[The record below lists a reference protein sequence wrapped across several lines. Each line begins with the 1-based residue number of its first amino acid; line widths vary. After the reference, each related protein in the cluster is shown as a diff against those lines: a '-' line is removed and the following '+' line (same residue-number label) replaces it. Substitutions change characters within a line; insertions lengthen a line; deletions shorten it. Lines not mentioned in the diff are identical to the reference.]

1 MKIKLF
7 SILFFC
13 ITYQGYAQGNYS
25 LVQCIEYSLQNH
37 SSTEVYQN
45 NIIIA
50 KERKKQAI
58 SYYLPQINVNST
70 VTDNL
75 KLQTNIIP
83 AGVLSDED
91 ISMQFGKKY
100 NSNIY
105 GEITQTIYN
114 QPAIYNI
121 KSSQVNIKIAD
132 LQQIQNSESIIFNTA
147 QAYFQVL
154 VYKEYKAKL
163 QEIIQSYIQLLD
175 ILKLKHQKGIIIET
189 DVERV
194 SVSLKSA
201 EYQLNEVET
210 QIKNALDNL
219 KFTMGLSLESELH
232 ISDSTNY
239 EQYVSFPE
247 IASLNI
253 NNLTEYEINKTQQ
266 KLLEY
271 NYKSQKAELLPTIN
285 LFSRAGK
292 QGYSED
298 MSGIFNSWKDYSYI
312 GVSVSMNLF
321 SGLRKS
327 SKIKESKLV
336 LKNSYTNLHL
346 AETGYQLTFQNSE
359 KNLLNAYNNLNGS
372 KDNLALAK
380 KILDTSSLNYQKGAS
395 PISVFLNDDN
405 AYKNAQLQYVNNLFS
420 YMSRRLDYEKNKGTL
435 FSFYNQLKNN

>member
-13 ITYQGYAQGNYS
+13 ITYQSYAQGNYS
-25 LVQCIEYSLQNH
+25 LVQCIEYSLQYL

-45 NIIIA
+45 YIIIA
-50 KERKKQAI
+50 KGRKKQAI

-163 QEIIQSYIQLLD
+163 QEIIQSYIQL
-175 ILKLKHQKGIIIET
+175 
-189 DVERV
+189 
-194 SVSLKSA
+194 SVLCWR
-201 EYQLNEVET
+201 
-210 QIKNALDNL
+210 
-219 KFTMGLSLESELH
+219 
-232 ISDSTNY
+232 
-239 EQYVSFPE
+239 
-247 IASLNI
+247 
-253 NNLTEYEINKTQQ
+253 
-266 KLLEY
+266 
-271 NYKSQKAELLPTIN
+271 LP
-285 LFSRAGK
+285 
-292 QGYSED
+292 
-298 MSGIFNSWKDYSYI
+298 
-312 GVSVSMNLF
+312 
-321 SGLRKS
+321 
-327 SKIKESKLV
+327 
-336 LKNSYTNLHL
+336 
-346 AETGYQLTFQNSE
+346 
-359 KNLLNAYNNLNGS
+359 
-372 KDNLALAK
+372 
-380 KILDTSSLNYQKGAS
+380 
-395 PISVFLNDDN
+395 
-405 AYKNAQLQYVNNLFS
+405 
-420 YMSRRLDYEKNKGTL
+420 
-435 FSFYNQLKNN
+435 